1 MAAEELAR
9 LVVEA
14 LYLALLVSAPAL
26 AAAMLTGALTG
37 VLSAATQVQEPSL
50 SYVPKL
56 VGVAVALAVAGG
68 WMASQLI
75 GFTDQLWRAI
85 PTLVAT

>member
-26 AAAMLTGALTG
+26 GAAMLTGALTG